1 MKVIYS
7 PQLMEEA
14 AFRHLSHLERSGYRS
29 EYDEYHSLADP
40 IYELPEDDREI
51 AFEKVNKVFFTERL
65 KLGEHVLSALEAV
78 GLIPKRKRTTRR
90 AQLAAFAADA
100 DEAPGELAAQLEE
113 SSSSI
118 HGVPG
123 MDDDSQETNL
133 DDQSDPLPDTD
144 LQIENNPEEDSQG
157 SKDTDSE
164 DTDSEDTDS
173 EDTDGIVAYDMVRD
187 FEERINEV
195 HVKRAINKVDEG
207 SNVLN
212 RISGKPMIEMRVL
225 ASRFCNPEEA
235 QELDAFLI
243 QEFMH
248 AKDMVDPEFDY
259 EDAFIPGNPSVKN
272 LITARFRLLWNIYV
286 DARLSRAGIISTIP
300 REARYRE
307 FDNFY
312 RKVPEGQRRG
322 IFEGIW
328 RTERFTH
335 EELLS
340 MATDLE
346 SLMSKYVDDADLP
359 EEERDY
365 IHLQGSPCPLCK
377 FPTYNWVDDP
387 ESICDEMV
395 IEAIQID
402 FPDWENKDGGCDRC
416 IEVYE
421 LRAGV

>member
-51 AFEKVNKVFFTERL
+51 AFEKVNKIFFIERL
-65 KLGEHVLSALEAV
+65 KLGDHVLRALEAV
-78 GLIPKRKRTTRR
+78 GLIPKRKRTTKR
-90 AQLAAFAADA
+90 AQLAAVALGA
-100 DEAPGELAAQLEE
+100 DETPSELEE

-118 HGVPG
+118 HGVPV
-123 MDDDSQETNL
+123 DDDSQETSF
-133 DDQSDPLPDTD
+133 DDDLVSPTDSD
-144 LQIENNPEEDSQG
+144 LQVEDNPQEDNQ
-157 SKDTDSE
+157 DT
-164 DTDSEDTDS
+164 
-173 EDTDGIVAYDMVRD
+173 EDTDGVVSYDMVRD
-187 FEERINEV
+187 FEERIIEV

-272 LITARFRLLWNIYV
+272 LITARFRLLWNLYV
-286 DARLSRAGIISTIP
+286 DARLARAGIISTMP

-312 RKVPEGQRRG
+312 RKVPEKQRRG

-328 RTERFTH
+328 QTEKFTH

-346 SLMSKYVDDADLP
+346 SLMSKYVDDVDIT

>member
-51 AFEKVNKVFFTERL
+51 AFEKVNRIFFIERL
-65 KLGEHVLSALEAV
+65 KLGDHVLRSLEAV
-78 GLIPKRKRTTRR
+78 GLIPKRKRTTKR
-90 AQLAAFAADA
+90 AQLAAIALGA
-100 DEAPGELAAQLEE
+100 DEAPSELEE

-118 HGVPG
+118 HGVPV
-123 MDDDSQETNL
+123 DDASQETNSE
-133 DDQSDPLPDTD
+133 DDLVSPTDSD
-144 LQIENNPEEDSQG
+144 LQVEDNPQEDNQ
-157 SKDTDSE
+157 
-164 DTDSEDTDS
+164 DS
-173 EDTDGIVAYDMVRD
+173 EDTDGVVSYDMVRD

-272 LITARFRLLWNIYV
+272 LITARFRLLWNLYV
-286 DARLSRAGIISTIP
+286 DARLARAGIVSTMP

-312 RKVPEGQRRG
+312 RKVPEKQRRG

-328 RTERFTH
+328 QTEKFTH

-346 SLMSKYVDDADLP
+346 SLMSKYVDDVDIS

>member
-29 EYDEYHSLADP
+29 EYDEYHSLADT

-51 AFEKVNKVFFTERL
+51 AFEKVNKIFFIERL
-65 KLGEHVLSALEAV
+65 KLGDHVLRALEAV
-78 GLIPKRKRTTRR
+78 GLIPKRKRTTKR
-90 AQLAAFAADA
+90 AQLAAVALGA
-100 DEAPGELAAQLEE
+100 DETPSELEE

-118 HGVPG
+118 HGVPV
-123 MDDDSQETNL
+123 DDDSQEMS
-133 DDQSDPLPDTD
+133 SDEDLVSSTDTD
-144 LQIENNPEEDSQG
+144 LQVEDNPQEDNQ
-157 SKDTDSE
+157 DSE
-164 DTDSEDTDS
+164 DTDSV
-173 EDTDGIVAYDMVRD
+173 VAYDVVRD

-212 RISGKPMIEMRVL
+212 RISGRPMIEMRVL

-286 DARLSRAGIISTIP
+286 DARLARAGIISTMP

-312 RKVPEGQRRG
+312 RKIPEKQRRG

-328 RTERFTH
+328 QTEKFTH

-346 SLMSKYVDDADLP
+346 SLMSKYVDDVDIS

>member
-1 MKVIYS
+1 MRANYS

-14 AFRHLSHLERSGYRS
+14 VFRHLNHLERSGSRA
-29 EYDEYHSLADP
+29 EYDEYHSLSDP
-40 IYELPEDDREI
+40 IYEVPEDDREV
-51 AFEKVNKVFFTERL
+51 AFEKVNKAFFIERL
-65 KLGEHVLSALEAV
+65 KLGEHVLRALEAV
-78 GLIPKRKRTTRR
+78 GLIPKRRRAARR
-90 AQLAAFAADA
+90 AQLVAVGAGSGEETSMSATESES
-100 DEAPGELAAQLEE
+100 DEATSQSHPEDEAVTPTETHPNEDPE
-113 SSSSI
+113 SQDNDESDD
-118 HGVPG
+118 GV
-123 MDDDSQETNL
+123 
-133 DDQSDPLPDTD
+133 
-144 LQIENNPEEDSQG
+144 
-157 SKDTDSE
+157 
-164 DTDSEDTDS
+164 
-173 EDTDGIVAYDMVRD
+173 VAYDLARD
-187 FEERINEV
+187 FEERIHEV
-195 HVKRAINKVDEG
+195 TVKRAINKVDEG

-212 RISGKPMIEMRVL
+212 RISGRPVIEMRVL
-225 ASRFCNPEEA
+225 ASRFSNPEEA

-243 QEFMH
+243 HEFMH

-286 DARLSRAGIISTIP
+286 DARLERAGIISVLP

-312 RKVPEGQRRG
+312 RKIPEQQRRG

-328 RTERFTH
+328 QAEKFTH

-346 SLMSKYVDDADLP
+346 SLMSKYVDDAEIS

-377 FPTYNWVDDP
+377 FPTYNWVDDV

-402 FPDWENKDGGCDRC
+402 FPDWENKDGACDRC
-416 IEVYE
+416 VEVYE

>member
-51 AFEKVNKVFFTERL
+51 AFEKVNRIFFIERL
-65 KLGEHVLSALEAV
+65 KLGDHVLRSLEAV
-78 GLIPKRKRTTRR
+78 GLIPKRKRTTKR
-90 AQLAAFAADA
+90 AQLAAIALGA
-100 DEAPGELAAQLEE
+100 DETTSELEE

-118 HGVPG
+118 HGVPV
-123 MDDDSQETNL
+123 DDASQETNSE
-133 DDQSDPLPDTD
+133 DDLVSPTDSD
-144 LQIENNPEEDSQG
+144 LQVEDNPQEDNQ
-157 SKDTDSE
+157 
-164 DTDSEDTDS
+164 DS
-173 EDTDGIVAYDMVRD
+173 EDTDGVVSYDMVRD

-272 LITARFRLLWNIYV
+272 LITARFRLLWNLYV
-286 DARLSRAGIISTIP
+286 DARLARAGIVSTMP

-312 RKVPEGQRRG
+312 RKVPEKQRRG

-328 RTERFTH
+328 QTEKFTH

-346 SLMSKYVDDADLP
+346 SLMSKYVDDVDIS

>member
-29 EYDEYHSLADP
+29 DYDEYHSLADP

-51 AFEKVNKVFFTERL
+51 AFEKVNRIFFIERL
-65 KLGEHVLSALEAV
+65 KLGDHVLRALEAV
-78 GLIPKRKRTTRR
+78 GLIPKRKRTTKR
-90 AQLAAFAADA
+90 AQLAAIALET
-100 DEAPGELAAQLEE
+100 DEASGEPEE
-113 SSSSI
+113 SSASM
-118 HGVPG
+118 HLPPVN
-123 MDDDSQETNL
+123 DDSQETT
-133 DDQSDPLPDTD
+133 SDVDFVPPVDTD
-144 LQIENNPEEDSQG
+144 LQIEDNPQ
-157 SKDTDSE
+157 KDNPDSE
-164 DTDSEDTDS
+164 E
-173 EDTDGIVAYDMVRD
+173 TDGVVSYDMVRD

-272 LITARFRLLWNIYV
+272 LITARFRLLWNLYV
-286 DARLSRAGIISTIP
+286 DARLARAGIISTMP

-312 RKVPEGQRRG
+312 RKIPEKQRRG

-328 RTERFTH
+328 VTEKFTH

-346 SLMSKYVDDADLP
+346 SLMSKYVEDADIS
-359 EEERDY
+359 EEERDF

>member
-65 KLGEHVLSALEAV
+65 KLGEHVLRALEAV

-90 AQLAAFAADA
+90 AQLAAVALAADEISG
-100 DEAPGELAAQLEE
+100 DGDFSDQLEE
-113 SSSSI
+113 SSASI
-118 HGVPG
+118 HAIPEL
-123 MDDDSQETNL
+123 DEESQETNPEDDFIPATETDPEL
-133 DDQSDPLPDTD
+133 ENNAEEDDQ
-144 LQIENNPEEDSQG
+144 G
-157 SKDTDSE
+157 SE
-164 DTDSEDTDS
+164 DN
-173 EDTDGIVAYDMVRD
+173 DGIVAYDMVRD

-212 RISGKPMIEMRVL
+212 RISGRPMIEMRVL

-272 LITARFRLLWNIYV
+272 LITARFRLLWNVYV
-286 DARLSRAGIISTIP
+286 DARLARAGIISTIP
-300 REARYRE
+300 KEARYRE

-312 RKVPEGQRRG
+312 RKIPEKQRRG

-328 RTERFTH
+328 QTEKFTH

-346 SLMSKYVDDADLP
+346 SLMTKYIDDVDFP

>member
-51 AFEKVNKVFFTERL
+51 AFEKVNKIFFIERL
-65 KLGEHVLSALEAV
+65 KLGDHVLRALEAV
-78 GLIPKRKRTTRR
+78 GLIPKRKRTTKR
-90 AQLAAFAADA
+90 AQLAAVASGADGTPS
-100 DEAPGELAAQLEE
+100 EFEE
-113 SSSSI
+113 SSAHIHSI
-118 HGVPG
+118 PV
-123 MDDDSQETNL
+123 DDDSQETN
-133 DDQSDPLPDTD
+133 SDEDLVSSTDTD
-144 LQIENNPEEDSQG
+144 LQVEDNPQEDNQ
-157 SKDTDSE
+157 
-164 DTDSEDTDS
+164 DS
-173 EDTDGIVAYDMVRD
+173 EDTDGVVSYDMVRD

-212 RISGKPMIEMRVL
+212 RISGRPMIEMRVL

-286 DARLSRAGIISTIP
+286 DSRLARAGIISTMP

-312 RKVPEGQRRG
+312 RKIPEKQRRG

-328 RTERFTH
+328 QAEKFTH

-346 SLMSKYVDDADLP
+346 SLMSKYVDDVDIT

>member
-51 AFEKVNKVFFTERL
+51 AFEKVNRIFFIERL
-65 KLGEHVLSALEAV
+65 KLGDHVLRSLEAV
-78 GLIPKRKRTTRR
+78 GLIPKRKRTTKR
-90 AQLAAFAADA
+90 AQLAAVALGA
-100 DEAPGELAAQLEE
+100 DEIPNEMEE
-113 SSSSI
+113 SSASI
-118 HGVPG
+118 HGVPV
-123 MDDDSQETNL
+123 DDASQETSSE
-133 DDQSDPLPDTD
+133 DDLVSPTDSD
-144 LQIENNPEEDSQG
+144 LQVEDNPQEDNQ
-157 SKDTDSE
+157 
-164 DTDSEDTDS
+164 DS
-173 EDTDGIVAYDMVRD
+173 EDTDGVVSYDMVRD

-272 LITARFRLLWNIYV
+272 LITARFRLLWNLYV
-286 DARLSRAGIISTIP
+286 DARLARAGIVSTMP

-312 RKVPEGQRRG
+312 RKVPEKQRRG

-328 RTERFTH
+328 QTEKFTH

-346 SLMSKYVDDADLP
+346 SLMSKYVDDVDIS

>member
-51 AFEKVNKVFFTERL
+51 AFEKVNKIFFIERL
-65 KLGEHVLSALEAV
+65 KLGDHVLRALEAV
-78 GLIPKRKRTTRR
+78 GLIPKRKRTTKR
-90 AQLAAFAADA
+90 AQLAAVALGADGTPS
-100 DEAPGELAAQLEE
+100 ELEE
-113 SSSSI
+113 SSSHI
-118 HGVPG
+118 HGIPT
-123 MDDDSQETNL
+123 DDDSQETSSGE
-133 DDQSDPLPDTD
+133 DVVSSTDTD
-144 LQIENNPEEDSQG
+144 LQVEDNPQEDNQ
-157 SKDTDSE
+157 
-164 DTDSEDTDS
+164 DS
-173 EDTDGIVAYDMVRD
+173 EDTDGVVSYDMVRD

-212 RISGKPMIEMRVL
+212 RISGRPMIEMRVL

-286 DARLSRAGIISTIP
+286 DARLARAGIISTMP

-312 RKVPEGQRRG
+312 RKIPEKQRRG

-328 RTERFTH
+328 QTEKFTH

-346 SLMSKYVDDADLP
+346 SLMTKYVDDVDISN
-359 EEERDY
+359 EERDY

>member
-51 AFEKVNKVFFTERL
+51 AFEKVNRIFFIERL
-65 KLGEHVLSALEAV
+65 KLGDHVLRSLEAV
-78 GLIPKRKRTTRR
+78 GLIPKRKRTTKR
-90 AQLAAFAADA
+90 AQLAAIALGA
-100 DEAPGELAAQLEE
+100 DETPSELEE

-118 HGVPG
+118 HGVPV
-123 MDDDSQETNL
+123 DDASQETSSE
-133 DDQSDPLPDTD
+133 DDLVSPTDSD
-144 LQIENNPEEDSQG
+144 LQVEDNPQEDNQ
-157 SKDTDSE
+157 
-164 DTDSEDTDS
+164 DS
-173 EDTDGIVAYDMVRD
+173 EDTDGVVSYDMVRD

-272 LITARFRLLWNIYV
+272 LITARFRLLWNLYV
-286 DARLSRAGIISTIP
+286 DARLARAGIVSTMP

-312 RKVPEGQRRG
+312 RKVPEKQRRG

-328 RTERFTH
+328 QTEKFTH

-346 SLMSKYVDDADLP
+346 SLMSKYVDDVDIS

>member
-65 KLGEHVLSALEAV
+65 KLGEHVLRALEAV

-90 AQLAAFAADA
+90 AQLAAVALAADEISG
-100 DEAPGELAAQLEE
+100 DSELAEQLEE
-113 SSSSI
+113 SSASI
-118 HGVPG
+118 HAIPEL
-123 MDDDSQETNL
+123 DEESQETNPEDDL
-133 DDQSDPLPDTD
+133 IYPTETEPKLDNNEEDDQ
-144 LQIENNPEEDSQG
+144 
-157 SKDTDSE
+157 DSE
-164 DTDSEDTDS
+164 DK
-173 EDTDGIVAYDMVRD
+173 DGIVAYDMVRD

-212 RISGKPMIEMRVL
+212 RISGRPMIEMRVL

-272 LITARFRLLWNIYV
+272 LITARFRLLWNVYV
-286 DARLSRAGIISTIP
+286 DARLARAGIISTIP
-300 REARYRE
+300 KEARYRE

-312 RKVPEGQRRG
+312 RKIPEKQRRG

-328 RTERFTH
+328 QTEKFTH

-346 SLMSKYVDDADLP
+346 SLMTKYIDDVDFP

-421 LRAGV
+421 LRAGM